1 MTEEIVTGR
10 DVTIRFDARR
20 CVHSRNCVLGH
31 PEIFVPNVPLS
42 WLKVR

>member
-20 CVHSRNCVLGH
+20 CVHSNAC
-31 PEIFVPNVPLS
+31 FTCAAA
-42 WLKVR
+42 